1 MSQDVDH
8 TEAVLA
14 ILRAYVSPP
23 TARSVLDI
31 TRLRARV
38 APGPLRSA
46 DLGALVELLPS
57 GLRLFLTDHASLPAC
72 RARLAELAEK
82 VGATTAKPSGAPV
95 VFTPAGSPRASTAP
109 SPSRD
114 EIVVPDVAEF
124 SPGDQRTVKLA
135 AEDDLRPARSLARR
149 IAASVFASAV
159 WQTRVVTITSELA
172 RNVVQYA
179 GQGEI
184 SLRVLDTERGVE
196 IIATDKGPG
205 IPHLA
210 AVLGGS
216 HRSQFG
222 MGQGLRGVKAVC
234 DDFEIRC
241 DPGQGTYVR
250 ALLRV

>member
-1 MSQDVDH
+1 MSQEVDH
-8 TEAVLA
+8 SEAVLA

-23 TARSVLDI
+23 TARSVLEI
-31 TRLRARV
+31 TRLRAGV

-46 DLGALVELLPS
+46 DLAALVDVVPS
-57 GLRLFLTDHASLPAC
+57 GLRLFLTDSASLPAC
-72 RARLAELAEK
+72 RARLAELADK
-82 VGATTAKPSGAPV
+82 LGASKATPSDAPR
-95 VFTPAGSPRASTAP
+95 PPSSRAPQSSLSP
-109 SPSRD
+109 
-114 EIVVPDVAEF
+114 EGEL
-124 SPGDQRTVKLA
+124 SPGEQRTIKLA

-149 IAASVFASAV
+149 VAASVFASAV

-172 RNVVQYA
+172 RNIVQYA

-210 AVLGGS
+210 SVLGGS
-216 HRSQFG
+216 HRSQSG

-241 DPGQGTYVR
+241 EAGQGTYVR

>member
-8 TEAVLA
+8 SEAVLA

-31 TRLRARV
+31 TRLRAGV
-38 APGPLRSA
+38 APGPLRSS
-46 DLGALVELLPS
+46 DLAALVDLVPS
-57 GLRLFLTDHASLPAC
+57 GLRLFLTDPAALPAC

-82 VGATTAKPSGAPV
+82 LGVGKAKVSDPPVATSLRAPEMPRPPLAGA
-95 VFTPAGSPRASTAP
+95 ALEEG
-109 SPSRD
+109 
-114 EIVVPDVAEF
+114 EL
-124 SPGDQRTVKLA
+124 SPGEQRTVKLA

-149 IAASVFASAV
+149 VAASVFASAV

-172 RNVVQYA
+172 RNIVQYA
-179 GQGEI
+179 GRGEI

-210 AVLGGS
+210 SVLGGS
-216 HRSQFG
+216 HRSQSG

-241 DPGQGTYVR
+241 EAGQGTYVR